1 MARRRPTVQNHAG
14 GLRMLEFLT
23 AEHLADTREFGPV
36 ARTAVVAEAAL
47 ARVAGRPGSH
57 RDSGPRPLRTVGRV
71 HRLVH
76 RPAPQRWP
84 ADRTGARLG

>member
-1 MARRRPTVQNHAG
+1 
-14 GLRMLEFLT
+14 MLKFLT
-23 AEHLADTREFGPV
+23 AEHLAETREFGPV

-57 RDSGPRPLRTVGRV
+57 TDSGPRPLWTVGR
-71 HRLVH
+71 VH